1 MKGYLFPK
9 LKPVYFMLDNSGVLF
24 FLPNNTN
31 PPLKSVSNIFPTPL
45 AVFFFFQVSLGR
57 PSQLF
62 SLSSLSH
69 LFVCLYL
76 SVPNSLLQWFL
87 PAKSFL
93 ALFLPPDLS
102 PVFFATFM
110 FLSHLCQYLPLL
122 LWSSCFLLLLYLMF
136 ISFSPRHVFR
146 NTGSGPNWRG
156 MITKGKYFLSPSSL
170 SLYLPQSTEEIKCSF
185 FSFFFSFWRG
195 GEAGGVDEASLEILL
210 VSKSLLLSVFTW
222 TF

>member
-9 LKPVYFMLDNSGVLF
+9 LKPVYFMLDNSGILF

-31 PPLKSVSNIFPTPL
+31 PPLKSVSSIFPTPL

-69 LFVCLYL
+69 LFVL
-76 SVPNSLLQWFL
+76 SL
-87 PAKSFL
+87 PVSSQ
-93 ALFLPPDLS
+93 LFIATIPPS
-102 PVFFATFM
+102 QVISCFISTPRPQSCFFFFFATFM

-185 FSFFFSFWRG
+185 FSFFFPFGEVGWLGVWMRHLWR
-195 GEAGGVDEASLEILL
+195 S
-210 VSKSLLLSVFTW
+210 
-222 TF
+222 